1 MNKISMKKNP
11 LSEMLQMK
19 ISHSVWYIGCIT
31 ALNDK
36 CDILVKLIKREE
48 QDTLTLSWPQREDK
62 CHIPLFTFCV

>member
-1 MNKISMKKNP
+1 MNKISTKKNP

-36 CDILVKLIKREE
+36 CDILVNLLREKNRI
-48 QDTLTLSWPQREDK
+48 L
-62 CHIPLFTFCV
+62 